1 MDPSATVTVPVEEES
16 ALESQEDAEREKNRA
31 LFFAAGHIGEDP
43 KGGEIPGPTFARIVT
58 SFDDGIS
65 LEKIEIF

>member
-16 ALESQEDAEREKNRA
+16 ALESQEDAEHEKNRA

-43 KGGEIPGPTFARIVT
+43 KGGEIPGPTFARKKPTEEVM
-58 SFDDGIS
+58 IS
-65 LEKIEIF
+65 KDSNRT